1 MAYGKGIEEVFSM
14 QESIEDINTKDP
26 RTGNYSIPTEVIVQ
40 KYLKERINPKLPTTS
55 ILAALDQ
62 RKWEEKQVAE
72 QRGPQQSVLEETIS
86 ETETVMPTINPMM
99 AQGIA
104 QGQPRPMPGQMP
116 RQMAGLQ
123 RPPMPGRVPPQ
134 QRMRTGIPMMAA
146 AGGYVPNFADGG
158 IIGYKD
164 RGFVNRYDP
173 NARPFTSPYN
183 RKNSYGNPMGIN
195 EVYFDAMKESG
206 DFSSV
211 DRTKYEILKTQLAEL
226 NMQPDSLEKIN
237 NVEMLERELSIM
249 ENTPRTGG
257 GYEKGDELLYTP
269 PEEEINTFEKKEKK
283 EIIDAPGQG
292 VIEEVIEEKTEVS
305 DRVDPAFSGAVGE
318 AEDAAAFLNEYAAN
332 QGKDDLFKLEDA
344 VLTGDDAVK
353 AYEKRIGV
361 SPFVALAGKYEQE
374 IGENIAEAKK
384 QSIGKMLF
392 NFGSEL
398 TRSGQL
404 GEAAVA
410 AGRDIDKD
418 MNRLIELKRE
428 ERKVGFDIAKI
439 AEAER
444 QTKGKIGLTA
454 EQQARKDNLTK
465 SLKKREFE
473 ILEEKNK
480 IDSIYKDRTG
490 RAALIRAGTERD
502 YYKGQ
507 DSLGKQ
513 EDRIRAAVI
522 QATFGGPGTADR
534 IRHSKAEA
542 LFNATAIANPNKS
555 YDEIIDI
562 AFVNDPSGGKLFRDT
577 ELLKQKNERI
587 IRQQYQTSS
596 STKKPLF
603 KGLKYNKKDGLTGT
617 E

>member
-1 MAYGKGIEEVFSM
+1 M
-14 QESIEDINTKDP
+14 P
-26 RTGNYSIPTEVIVQ
+26 RQ
-40 KYLKERINPKLPTTS
+40 MLR
-55 ILAALDQ
+55 Q
-62 RKWEEKQVAE
+62 
-72 QRGPQQSVLEETIS
+72 
-86 ETETVMPTINPMM
+86 MP
-99 AQGIA
+99 
-104 QGQPRPMPGQMP
+104 RQMP

-134 QRMRTGIPMMAA
+134 QRMGTGIPMMAA

-158 IIGYKD
+158 IIGYKTGD
-164 RGFVNRYDP
+164 LVRSKGFSENYSVSPYTTDFGKPLVRQPFVNPVQQQNREKKLNIENLENQLSLLSQEP
-173 NARPFTSPYN
+173 NTVEN
-183 RKNSYGNPMGIN
+183 IN
-195 EVYFDAMKESG
+195 
-206 DFSSV
+206 
-211 DRTKYEILKTQLAEL
+211 
-226 NMQPDSLEKIN
+226 LEK
-237 NVEMLERELSIM
+237 ELKRQLQIA
-249 ENTPRTGG
+249 EETPVTGG
-257 GYEKGDELLYTP
+257 GYESDTIFKEGDYRKTGRDSDEASARLDAEPTTL
-269 PEEEINTFEKKEKK
+269 
-283 EIIDAPGQG
+283 DAPGQG
-292 VIEEVIEEKTEVS
+292 IIEKVIEEKKEEEFIE
-305 DRVDPAFSGAVGE
+305 PNPFSGQVLYKNE
-318 AEDAAAFLNEYAAN
+318 AEEAAAFLNEYAAN

-361 SPFVALAGKYEQE
+361 SPFVALSEKYEQE

-418 MNRLIELKRE
+418 MDRLIELKRE

-465 SLKKREFE
+465 SLKQKEFK

-480 IDSIYKDRTG
+480 IDSLYKDRTG

-507 DSLGKQ
+507 DSLGKL
-513 EDRIRAAVI
+513 EDRIQAAVI
-522 QATFGGPGTADR
+522 QETFGGPGTANR
-534 IRHSKAEA
+534 KRFAKAEA
-542 LFNATAIANPNKS
+542 IFLAAQTKNPGKS
-555 YDEIIDI
+555 DDEVIDI
-562 AFVNDPSGGKLFRDT
+562 AFANDRTGGEIFRRT
-577 ELLKQKNERI
+577 KLLKEQNERI
-587 IRQQYQTSS
+587 IRKAYQTSS

-603 KGLKYNKKDGLTGT
+603 GKGLNDPLGLRNK
-617 E
+617 